1 MNRLWSLLL
10 LALLLC
16 AGCARSGSGSGIRSG
31 VSMDSFPPPP
41 GPPATVTI
49 GELVEEPAAYEGQYV
64 RVTGAY
70 RRPPLL
76 VCEGLP
82 RHSPDG
88 WALAEGEATIGAGGF
103 NELLRSLLAEGTTMT
118 SMGAGCSGPA
128 RSAVARRPAWKRS
141 GISPCRMAW
150 SPIHWCARRRAPSRQ
165 LPARRRP
172 SLGRRRRPQP
182 YLLPPALH
190 PFRRRPRRQRRHS
203 PRQRG
208 RQPARRNRTR
218 EPRRRRRLHRPARR
232 VRAPPAPLR

>member
-103 NELLRSLLAEGTTMT
+103 NELLRSLLAEGTTIT
-118 SMGAGCSGPA
+118 VDGRWLQWTGPVGCGRRRREEIWYLLQNVGA
-128 RSAVARRPAWKRS
+128 
-141 GISPCRMAW
+141 
-150 SPIHWCARRRAPSRQ
+150 IHWCARRRAPSRQ

-172 SLGRRRRPQP
+172 SQGRRRRPQP